1 MLKEEDSVYLQAVKR
16 LVNYKLMDGQR
27 KLLMTDPDR
36 AWLVKVQK
44 ELAQRYPDKKYE
56 LEDFGIRILRAT
68 SAGEVASWKK
78 TEGEYSLWEVMGTR
92 LA

>member
-1 MLKEEDSVYLQAVKR
+1 MLKEEDVYLQAVKR

-36 AWLVKVQK
+36 KWLVRVQK

-56 LEDFGIRILRAT
+56 LGDFGIRILRL
-68 SAGEVASWKK
+68 SSSQEVIIWEK
-78 TEGEYSLWEVMGTR
+78 TEDEYSLWEVMGTR